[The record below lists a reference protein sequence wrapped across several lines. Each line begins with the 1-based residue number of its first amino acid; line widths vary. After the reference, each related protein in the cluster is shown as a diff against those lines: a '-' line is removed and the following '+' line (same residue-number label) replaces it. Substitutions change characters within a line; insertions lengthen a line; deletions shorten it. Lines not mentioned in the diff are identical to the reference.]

1 MGTNWIK
8 HWILSFRSMIVEIA
22 RYTFLITSLF
32 VAAVANS
39 PVDIEQQ
46 NAPQDK
52 QLTILFA
59 GDIMQHG
66 PQIAAALNDSTGIYD
81 YTSCFQY
88 VAPIISSK
96 DLAIANLEVTLAGEP
111 YSGYPQFSAPD
122 ELAVG
127 AKNAG
132 FDVLATANN
141 HSCDRGDKGVL
152 RTVRAIDS
160 IGLMRTGTFKDSID
174 YRKNHPLIF
183 TRNDITVALLNYTY
197 GTNGLPFN
205 YPAMVNLIDE
215 SKIINDLTYTKT
227 LNPDFIIVFFHWG
240 NEYQLNPSEQQLGLA
255 SLTMEHGADA
265 VIGSHPHVLQ
275 PFEYHI
281 NGDSLQRNHLVVYS
295 LGNFVSNQRDRY
307 KDGGAMVSFTLL
319 KTWNR
324 KTIIDPEYHLTW
336 VYTPNENNKRQYYI
350 VPVNMPFNDTITDHP
365 FKDTDIGKLQKMDR
379 ENVIKMTTFINDS
392 RTNLSNRS
400 NAIPEATYII
410 PSDL

>member
-1 MGTNWIK
+1 
-8 HWILSFRSMIVEIA
+8 MIVEIA

-88 VAPIISSK
+88 VTPIISSK
-96 DLAIANLEVTLAGEP
+96 DIAIANLEVTLAGEP
-111 YSGYPQFSAPD
+111 FTGYPQFSAPD

-132 FDVLATANN
+132 FDILATANN

-152 RTVRAIDS
+152 RTVWAIDS
-160 IGLMRTGTFKDSID
+160 IGLMRTGTFKDSAD

-240 NEYQLNPSEQQLGLA
+240 NEYQLNPTEQQIALA
-255 SLTMEHGADA
+255 NLTMEHGADA

-275 PFEYHI
+275 PFEYHT
-281 NGDSLQRNHLVVYS
+281 NSDSLQRNQLVVYS

-324 KTIIDPEYHLTW
+324 KTIINPEYHLTW

-392 RTNLSNRS
+392 RTHLSNRS